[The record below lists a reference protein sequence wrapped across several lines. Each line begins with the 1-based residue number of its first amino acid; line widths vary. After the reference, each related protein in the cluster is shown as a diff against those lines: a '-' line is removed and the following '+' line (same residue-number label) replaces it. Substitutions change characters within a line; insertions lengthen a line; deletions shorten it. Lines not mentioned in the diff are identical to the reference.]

1 MYGLGPVRRYTVFQE
16 ALVQFG
22 LRSAGISQSE
32 EFNSARE
39 LMRWIEKNGGVAF
52 PGEVV
57 KDEYVVRF
65 EKGKVEALKGYGPKE
80 DLKDWIRRICV
91 KIKEENNE

>member
-1 MYGLGPVRRYTVFQE
+1 
-16 ALVQFG
+16 
-22 LRSAGISQSE
+22 
-32 EFNSARE
+32 
-39 LMRWIEKNGGVAF
+39 
-52 PGEVV
+52 VV